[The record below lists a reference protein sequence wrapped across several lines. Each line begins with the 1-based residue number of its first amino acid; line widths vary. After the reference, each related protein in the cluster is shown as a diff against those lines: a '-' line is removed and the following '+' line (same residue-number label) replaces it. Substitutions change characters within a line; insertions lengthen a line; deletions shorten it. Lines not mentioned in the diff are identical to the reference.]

1 MRNYEMKVTESIHAI
16 RDAGMVPDLENMLYD
31 LEMCPEGYRSD
42 YDDLSEE
49 DKEQVIAEVKKEIK
63 SRFVRYR
70 VTYINPFFIDKKEVV
85 FVEVVNEV
93 VFVECVNEDDA
104 EAVVKGMEH
113 YSDVFDHYRMIEDV
127 VSVEKIT

>member
-1 MRNYEMKVTESIHAI
+1 MRNYEMTVSEAIHAI

-42 YDDLSEE
+42 YDDLQKKER
-49 DKEQVIAEVKKEIK
+49 EQVIAEVTKEIK

-70 VTYINPFFIDKKEVV
+70 VTYINPFFIDKKEQIVL
-85 FVEVVNEV
+85 
-93 VFVECVNEDDA
+93 ECVNEDDA
-104 EAVVKGMEH
+104 EEVVKGMEH
-113 YSDVFDHYRMIEDV
+113 TERFAHARLVDDV